1 VSKGSTHLRAGFTL
15 LETLLVLGL
24 ISMLAAVLIGGS
36 ASLLKG
42 TSREDPEDALL
53 ALLQTVRR
61 EAVAQGTTLILKT
74 VADEEDPDVTHYTWG
89 ENKMERM
96 PILAGVKVKI
106 VGPAVNAAII
116 LGGEME
122 ELALTQIKFY
132 PDGTCDRFRLEI
144 SRNAARRVLPIDPLT
159 CAPLPAEKTK

>member
-1 VSKGSTHLRAGFTL
+1 
-15 LETLLVLGL
+15 
-24 ISMLAAVLIGGS
+24 MLAAVLIGGS

-74 VADEEDPDVTHYTWG
+74 VPDEEDPEVTNYTWG

-96 PILAGVKVKI
+96 PILSGVKVKI

-122 ELALTQIKFY
+122 ELPLAQIKFY
-132 PDGTCDRFRLEI
+132 SDGTCDRFRLEI
-144 SRNAARRVLPIDPLT
+144 SRNAGRRVLPIDPLT